1 MSHRSN
7 TQIFKY
13 SNHTY
18 IAYGK
23 YHIPHHPEGQSTEVE
38 GEAGRGICRRRLKK
52 KIGQAK
58 TVRFNILIH
67 CVVLAEL
74 STLFKS
80 VPVIY
85 FRN

>member
-38 GEAGRGICRRRLKK
+38 GEAGTGNLPKALKEK
-52 KIGQAK
+52 K
-58 TVRFNILIH
+58 
-67 CVVLAEL
+67 
-74 STLFKS
+74 
-80 VPVIY
+80 
-85 FRN
+85 